1 MLNNKNMW
9 YNLVKINKTWVREF
23 EGFYHAGIFI
33 QQDVWVDYE
42 TIELLVYEHE
52 NGVKEM

>member
-23 EGFYHAGIFI
+23 QGFYYAGTLI

-42 TIELLVYEHE
+42 TIELLVYEYE

>member
-1 MLNNKNMW
+1 MW

-23 EGFYHAGIFI
+23 EGFYYAGTFI

-42 TIELLVYEHE
+42 TIELLVYEYE